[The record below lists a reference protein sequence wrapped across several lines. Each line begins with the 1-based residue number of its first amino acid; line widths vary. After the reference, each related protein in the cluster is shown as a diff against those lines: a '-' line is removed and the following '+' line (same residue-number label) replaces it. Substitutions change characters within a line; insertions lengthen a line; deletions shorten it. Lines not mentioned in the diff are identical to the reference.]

1 MQKLWNLVN
10 KISSNFSPR
19 GSRVGRPNFLD
30 EAVNTWNRIGSMGSI
45 PNPLLRSTPWPDIAT
60 CLCRRTGGLH
70 RRPELFP
77 RAYAL
82 EESPG
87 RRVPG
92 MAPFASPSAAGLSAG
107 AASATARWRQ
117 RWALLWWYA
126 SAPEDGVAVRTS
138 QAAQTGMREA
148 TQWWR
153 GEYAAAAA
161 KAHALGEHVHRMM
174 LRKW

>member
-1 MQKLWNLVN
+1 
-10 KISSNFSPR
+10 
-19 GSRVGRPNFLD
+19 VGRPNFLD

-92 MAPFASPSAAGLSAG
+92 MAPFASPSAAGLSTS
-107 AASATARWRQ
+107 AASATARRRQ
-117 RWALLWWYA
+117 PEAGERPSTANA
-126 SAPEDGVAVRTS
+126 EERARRPCAPA
-138 QAAQTGMREA
+138 REA
-148 TQWWR
+148 RSEGVSPT
-153 GEYAAAAA
+153 AASGRSTPVPTSMTTGSDTVGAARW
-161 KAHALGEHVHRMM
+161 HR
-174 LRKW
+174 R